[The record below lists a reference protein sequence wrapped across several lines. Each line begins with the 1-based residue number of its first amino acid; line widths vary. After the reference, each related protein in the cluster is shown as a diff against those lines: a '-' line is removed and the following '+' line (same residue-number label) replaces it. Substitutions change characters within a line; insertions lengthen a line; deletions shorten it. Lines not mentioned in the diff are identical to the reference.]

1 MEKMIPKGC
10 DWLQTKVE
18 TFHPESNTVLTSDGD
33 KVCCATCL
41 FIFQTILTTEGS
53 SGG

>member
-33 KVCCATCL
+33 KVCCANMHIHLSNNTNY
-41 FIFQTILTTEGS
+41 
-53 SGG
+53 